1 MKCHTRN
8 ECKDNIAKG
17 NVEGDG
23 SFLDEAL
30 RERESLPGPLCCTEE
45 QVKDVKIVIKT
56 LPIFMSTI
64 MLNCCLAQLSTFSIQ
79 QASTMNTKLG
89 SLTVPPAALP
99 VFPVVFTMILAL
111 MYNHLLLPLA
121 RKNNQNRNRLHP
133 SPTHWNRT
141 RPLCSRNG
149 GCSLG
154 RNETLT
160 MPLMFLEVL
169 MAHLL
174 VMLMLI
180 NLLDTQKRR
189 L

>member
-30 RERESLPGPLCCTEE
+30 RERESLPGPLRCTEE

-64 MLNCCLAQLSTFSIQ
+64 MLNCCLAQLSTRSIQ

-99 VFPVVFTMILAL
+99 VFPVVFTMILAPT
-111 MYNHLLLPLA
+111 YNHLLLPLA
-121 RKNNQNRNRLHP
+121 RKTTKTETGV
-133 SPTHWNRT
+133 THLQRIGT
-141 RPLCSRNG
+141 GLV
-149 GCSLG
+149 
-154 RNETLT
+154 LT
-160 MPLMFLEVL
+160 
-169 MAHLL
+169 
-174 VMLMLI
+174 
-180 NLLDTQKRR
+180 
-189 L
+189 